1 MRRIVLW
8 SLSTLTVLV
17 LLFGYHTST
26 SGRLDA
32 APAAVAAPVTGAAA
46 PEPGASDETPSGGTA
61 DDEAAAGS
69 ADAGN
74 DAGSDAGSDAGTSV
88 GSGDAADGSYTGD
101 VASTRWGPVQ
111 VAITVA
117 DGRITEVAVPQYP
130 AGNPR
135 DVEINNYAL
144 PVLVQET
151 LDAQS
156 ASIDMVSGAT
166 VTSEGYL
173 TSLQSALDQAGL

>member
-1 MRRIVLW
+1 MLFR

-26 SGRLDA
+26 SSRVASTPSAL
-32 APAAVAAPVTGAAA
+32 AAPVPSAAA
-46 PEPGASDETPSGGTA
+46 PEPGASDETASGGTS
-61 DDEAAAGS
+61 DDEAGS
-69 ADAGN
+69 GA
-74 DAGSDAGSDAGTSV
+74 DAGSDAGSSS
-88 GSGDAADGSYTGD
+88 GSGSDSGSGSAASQTYTGD
-101 VASTRWGPVQ
+101 VAQTQWGPVQ

-117 DGRITEVAVPQYP
+117 DGAITEVAVPQYP

-151 LDAQS
+151 IDAQS
-156 ASIDMVSGAT
+156 AQIDMVSGAT
-166 VTSEGYL
+166 VTSNGYL
-173 TSLQSALDQAGL
+173 TAAKAQRTWLRRWRPAA